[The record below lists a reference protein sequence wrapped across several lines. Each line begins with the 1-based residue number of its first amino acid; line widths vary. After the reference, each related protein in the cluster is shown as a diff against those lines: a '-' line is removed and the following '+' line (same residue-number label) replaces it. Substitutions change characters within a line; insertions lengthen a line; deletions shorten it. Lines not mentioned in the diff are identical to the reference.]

1 MKRWFPPLLLGALL
15 ALPATPASAA
25 PVAAFIV
32 GVVGLTGTA
41 ATIATFVLTTALSI
55 GASALMSTLTKPS
68 TPSQERQASVT
79 TLQLGEVA
87 REAAFGRVC
96 SAGSLLWAFNF
107 GGKYGTDWECL
118 VVALADHEIDA
129 IEGYY
134 VSDQYYAYTGD
145 GGQGAFSNC
154 LDLEFINGSAVTDP
168 LPVRFTAYTD
178 WAATDVLRGVAHI
191 WIAYKYDDKI
201 WPQGRPSFKWVFRG
215 KKCYDPRRDSTVS
228 GGAGLQRWADPTTWT
243 WSENAQVCRYNWVRG
258 VFACDQVGRP
268 DQLLV
273 GRGLSATEAPPE
285 NIIAYA
291 NLCDEPVPLRAGG
304 TEPRYRVGGVIRAD
318 ETFDTTEQMF
328 AAAMGGVQTQP
339 SGGVEI
345 EPGYAK
351 AAVVEI
357 TDGDLIVGEPVTYDE
372 FLQGPERRN
381 TVIPRYVEPAQV
393 WQDHAAPVRRSLAD
407 VAQDGGQLDDPLTL
421 SLVTSGTQ
429 AQRCGEIK
437 RRLNRLER
445 RATITVGPELSA
457 LEDGD
462 WIAWTS
468 DRFFGGGRVV
478 FRVEQWGLNE
488 KWQNTLALREIAASV
503 YSWTA
508 ANDELIP
515 GTPPPPEQPRLAALA
530 LTGVA
535 IAPVQLIGPGGVTTP
550 AVRAFWDAP
559 VDAACFGVRL
569 EVRLQGQAEV
579 APTTWSRPN
588 DGYMVSTNGVA
599 GSANLQVRLVPL
611 ADPSRDTTASAWI
624 DITAGAM
631 AAALAK
637 AVPWDGV
644 TGPGKPED
652 GADVTGNHTA
662 GGIKG
667 QGPWATEPTPVNVV
681 LQPGVNLVY
690 DGAFRLSGARWTL
703 GPNWEF
709 SPTDGTGLALMGAN
723 GTSVSTS
730 DNFNV
735 KPNTTYTIQA
745 EVLAY
750 GIVSGAVMANVQWHD
765 AGGAVISQSNGLYW
779 GNGGF
784 TDWRRQ
790 ATQVTSPANAA
801 YGRARIYTSSVVW
814 ATSLSAAVFRRVKVA
829 AETSASPFSDD
840 ATNGAVYNDGRDINS
855 LRPAQAGADKTA
867 SNTAAAILNQGQLAT
882 STLTTTQ
889 VDNRNVPVGANA
901 LINDLFSNGTYGW
914 ETGGDGSTGKT
925 FDKGLNY
932 PGYGGQRNVA
942 YCHVVGAVA
951 ANAWFW
957 GLYSSGAVGALSSRP
972 RFALPVVAGDL
983 VYIRCLMAYHRCKG
997 VLRVRWMDGAGNNI
1011 LEQDIVP
1018 NLASGDAGGPNGAN
1032 GDPGNFGEVWGYFTA
1047 PANARYAALLTYA
1060 QVLTATND
1068 PFLFVAEPMLAKAPA
1083 GQNTSV
1089 KLPYLP
1095 GTVDR
1100 YADQTGINQS
1110 ASIAGQGALATK
1122 NQAASADLAV
1132 GIGGNLLFGADHQL
1146 DPALIYQIGW
1156 NPSNASYTIQ
1166 RASDYYGGS
1175 WSLADRSTFTLSQL
1189 DNTTDGGSGFNIID
1203 VYLYRP
1209 DGVGG
1214 FTNKWSVQPGKWYE
1228 FSAYFTSW
1236 AQVNCYCGIAWFDKN
1251 WAQLYGEVGAS
1262 VAGNTGNGRD
1272 MGADYQRA
1280 FVRKQAPPG
1289 AVMAMPFI
1297 RKSNYPGGSW
1307 MMWTHPKFCETVA
1320 NATEISPWSPSVW
1333 SVGVY
1338 QSSRGRIINANGLPI
1353 NGMTS
1358 YGWVI
1363 NPTAP
1368 LSSPSSTSINV
1379 APFTLYLPGY
1389 SLSVSSQP
1397 INGLAPNTAYSVY
1410 WDLQAST
1417 FVAISS
1423 GTQPYS
1429 TSPDRYIALG
1439 VQTTQ
1444 QASGGWSPPSP
1455 PVGGGGGGGGGIC
1468 VLADSHMPNRIRAG
1482 AVQAGTALTV
1492 LKRDGSGHEPEVC
1505 YSNRPG
1511 AQPCVM
1517 LTLANG
1523 AQVGCTVKTPIEQ
1536 RDGSAIFAQ
1545 HALGAEAAYLVDGVF
1560 GWAEIVAVEP
1570 IGVRPIAQITVGNR
1584 SYAAGVK
1591 PGAFV
1596 FTHNQSQIP

>member
-1 MKRWFPPLLLGALL
+1 MPQAIIAAASWIASEVAFAAVGAGMSMTAAAAVGFTTLGVTAAGIGYGLIELSQVLTPRLSQAEGASVDWKANPRAGIPYAFGRTGTGGNIIFQRSAGEKSKYLNFVTVYTGAGPIEGYESTSFNDVAVSFTSDGGEGATGYYRNRMWLTSSLGGHPDTFLHWSATGSKDTPANHGGQPAEWTATHVMSGFASDMVAFEYDPAVYSSGPPKKLRVGKWVKVYDPRKDSTYPGGSGPHRALNEATYEWSENPYLHALTWALGRWQNGKRVLGLGAPIATIDVGAFVEGANVADANGWKCGGVAYSTDDKYEVFKAFLQAGGGKPLKL
-15 ALPATPASAA
+15 AARLSCVVTTPRVSLAVLTQADVVGDVTVTGGQGRRQRINTIWPRYREEAQAWQLVAQDAPVTVAAYYPVDGGQRSKEIEYAYVQSATQAAQLARYDIENMRELGPATFPCKPIWSGYKPGDCITVTEPEYGLNNQKMLIVGRQTNPATMMVTLTCMSETDGKHGFALGQTGTPPATPA
-25 PVAAFIV
+25 
-32 GVVGLTGTA
+32 LTG
-41 ATIATFVLTTALSI
+41 VDP
-55 GASALMSTLTKPS
+55 GAIP
-68 TPSQERQASVT
+68 
-79 TLQLGEVA
+79 
-87 REAAFGRVC
+87 
-96 SAGSLLWAFNF
+96 
-107 GGKYGTDWECL
+107 
-118 VVALADHEIDA
+118 
-129 IEGYY
+129 
-134 VSDQYYAYTGD
+134 
-145 GGQGAFSNC
+145 
-154 LDLEFINGSAVTDP
+154 
-168 LPVRFTAYTD
+168 
-178 WAATDVLRGVAHI
+178 
-191 WIAYKYDDKI
+191 
-201 WPQGRPSFKWVFRG
+201 
-215 KKCYDPRRDSTVS
+215 
-228 GGAGLQRWADPTTWT
+228 
-243 WSENAQVCRYNWVRG
+243 
-258 VFACDQVGRP
+258 
-268 DQLLV
+268 
-273 GRGLSATEAPPE
+273 AP
-285 NIIAYA
+285 
-291 NLCDEPVPLRAGG
+291 
-304 TEPRYRVGGVIRAD
+304 
-318 ETFDTTEQMF
+318 
-328 AAAMGGVQTQP
+328 
-339 SGGVEI
+339 
-345 EPGYAK
+345 
-351 AAVVEI
+351 
-357 TDGDLIVGEPVTYDE
+357 
-372 FLQGPERRN
+372 
-381 TVIPRYVEPAQV
+381 
-393 WQDHAAPVRRSLAD
+393 
-407 VAQDGGQLDDPLTL
+407 
-421 SLVTSGTQ
+421 
-429 AQRCGEIK
+429 
-437 RRLNRLER
+437 
-445 RATITVGPELSA
+445 
-457 LEDGD
+457 
-462 WIAWTS
+462 
-468 DRFFGGGRVV
+468 
-478 FRVEQWGLNE
+478 
-488 KWQNTLALREIAASV
+488 AASV
-503 YSWTA
+503 WA
-508 ANDELIP
+508 AVG
-515 GTPPPPEQPRLAALA
+515 GTVSNSGQSLPAIIITSGADGSYYDNANAISVIVEYQLAGSGVWQSGVEAPA
-530 LTGVA
+530 QQSTQTITLTGM
-535 IAPVQLIGPGGVTTP
+535 APGSSYFVGLRYRTVRGITSVNRLVLGPVTTGGV
-550 AVRAFWDAP
+550 A
-559 VDAACFGVRL
+559 
-569 EVRLQGQAEV
+569 
-579 APTTWSRPN
+579 
-588 DGYMVSTNGVA
+588 
-599 GSANLQVRLVPL
+599 
-611 ADPSRDTTASAWI
+611 
-624 DITAGAM
+624 
-631 AAALAK
+631 
-637 AVPWDGV
+637 
-644 TGPGKPED
+644 
-652 GADVTGNHTA
+652 A
-662 GGIKG
+662 GGIVDG
-667 QGPWATEPTPVNVV
+667 GGNTVPGNVV

-1389 SLSVSSQP
+1389 SLSVSSAP

-1545 HALGAEAAYLVDGVF
+1545 HALGAAAAYLVDGVF